1 MSENKYKY
9 TNKHIQKL
17 ILTKSQIKLYIN
29 TKTDEVSLNKQQLEK
44 YNRYTHL
51 KTPEIL

>member
-9 TNKHIQKL
+9 THKHIRNI
-17 ILTKSQIKLYIN
+17 ILTKNQIKLYIN
-29 TKTDEVSLNKQQLEK
+29 AKTDEVSLNKQLEK